1 MNKNFVITLLSM
13 LLAIAVAVIIIA
25 VTTWKNDQEQ
35 SKEQTVQSENYL
47 APSITIDDR
56 IDSWKIEKDWEE
68 SYDIYLSLSETTLR
82 EILKKVGADA
92 DVSVIAHE
100 YEENI
105 NYYIKSLIK
114 NKLFLNK
121 DSIPG
126 VDSLNIEAIKKKEDN
141 DKIIQLS
148 KLVI

>member
-1 MNKNFVITLLSM
+1 MGKNFVITLLSM
-13 LLAIAVAVIIIA
+13 LLAIAVTVIT
-25 VTTWKNDQEQ
+25 VTTWKNNQEQ
-35 SKEQTVQSENYL
+35 SKEQTVQNEDHP
-47 APSITIDDR
+47 APSITIDER
-56 IDSWKIEKDWEE
+56 IDNWKIEKDWES

-92 DVSVIAHE
+92 DVSIIAHE

-105 NYYIKSLIK
+105 SYYIKSLIK
-114 NKLFLNK
+114 DKLFLNK
-121 DSIPG
+121 DSIPE
-126 VDSLNIEAIKKKEDN
+126 VDSINIEAIKKKEDS

>member
-1 MNKNFVITLLSM
+1 MGKNVAITLLSVM
-13 LLAIAVAVIIIA
+13 LVIA
-25 VTTWKNDQEQ
+25 VTALAVITWKNNQEQ
-35 SKEQTVQSENYL
+35 SKEQTVQSEDYL
-47 APSITIDDR
+47 APSITIDER
-56 IDSWKIEKDWEE
+56 IDNWKIEKDWEE

-126 VDSLNIEAIKKKEDN
+126 VDSINIEAIKKKEDN

>member
-1 MNKNFVITLLSM
+1 MGKNIVITLLSVM
-13 LLAIAVAVIIIA
+13 LAIAVSVIA
-25 VTTWKNDQEQ
+25 VTTWKNNQEQ
-35 SKEQTVQSENYL
+35 SKEQTVQSEDYL

-114 NKLFLNK
+114 N
-121 DSIPG
+121 SIPG

>member
-1 MNKNFVITLLSM
+1 MNKNFVITLLSIM
-13 LLAIAVAVIIIA
+13 LVIAVTALA
-25 VTTWKNDQEQ
+25 VTTWKNNQEQ
-35 SKEQTVQSENYL
+35 SKEQTVQSEDYL

>member
-1 MNKNFVITLLSM
+1 MGKNFVITLLSM
-13 LLAIAVAVIIIA
+13 LLAIAVAVIA
-25 VTTWKNDQEQ
+25 VTTWKNNQEQ
-35 SKEQTVQSENYL
+35 SKETVQNEDCL
-47 APSITIDDR
+47 VPSITIDER
-56 IDSWKIEKDWEE
+56 IDNWKIEKDWES

-92 DVSVIAHE
+92 DVSIIAHE

-105 NYYIKSLIK
+105 SYYIKSLIK
-114 NKLFLNK
+114 DKLFLNK

-126 VDSLNIEAIKKKEDN
+126 VDSINIEAIKKKEDN

>member
-1 MNKNFVITLLSM
+1 M
-13 LLAIAVAVIIIA
+13 LAIAVSVIA
-25 VTTWKNDQEQ
+25 VTTWKNNQEQ
-35 SKEQTVQSENYL
+35 SKETVQNEDCL
-47 APSITIDDR
+47 VPSITIDER
-56 IDSWKIEKDWEE
+56 IDNWKIEKDWES
-68 SYDIYLSLSETTLR
+68 SYDVYLSLSETTLR

-92 DVSVIAHE
+92 DVSIIAHE

-105 NYYIKSLIK
+105 SYYIKSLIK
-114 NKLFLNK
+114 DKLFLNK

-126 VDSLNIEAIKKKEDN
+126 VDSINIEAIKKKEDN

>member
-1 MNKNFVITLLSM
+1 MGKNFVITLLSV
-13 LLAIAVAVIIIA
+13 LLAIAVTVIA
-25 VTTWKNDQEQ
+25 VTAWKNNQEQ
-35 SKEQTVQSENYL
+35 SKEQTVQSEEYL
-47 APSITIDDR
+47 APSVTIDER

>member
-1 MNKNFVITLLSM
+1 MGKNFVITLLSVM
-13 LLAIAVAVIIIA
+13 LAIAVAVIA
-25 VTTWKNDQEQ
+25 VTTWKNNQEQ
-35 SKEQTVQSENYL
+35 NQEQTVQNEDDL
-47 APSITIDDR
+47 VPSITIDER
-56 IDSWKIEKDWEE
+56 IDNWKIEKDWES
-68 SYDIYLSLSETTLR
+68 SYDVYLSLSETTLR

-92 DVSVIAHE
+92 DVSIIAHE

-105 NYYIKSLIK
+105 SYYIKSLIK
-114 NKLFLNK
+114 DKLFLNK

-126 VDSLNIEAIKKKEDN
+126 VDSINIEAIKKKEDN

>member
-1 MNKNFVITLLSM
+1 MGKNLVITLLSVM
-13 LLAIAVAVIIIA
+13 LVIAVTVLA
-25 VTTWKNDQEQ
+25 VTTWKNNQEQ
-35 SKEQTVQSENYL
+35 SKEQTVQSEDYL

-100 YEENI
+100 L
-105 NYYIKSLIK
+105 SLIH
-114 NKLFLNK
+114 
-121 DSIPG
+121 I
-126 VDSLNIEAIKKKEDN
+126 
-141 DKIIQLS
+141 
-148 KLVI
+148 

>member
-1 MNKNFVITLLSM
+1 MGKNLVITLLSAM
-13 LLAIAVAVIIIA
+13 LAIAVSVIA
-25 VTTWKNDQEQ
+25 VTTWKNNQEQ
-35 SKEQTVQSENYL
+35 KQQEVQEQCII
-47 APSITIDDR
+47 PSVTIDDR
-56 IDSWKIEKDWEE
+56 IESWKVEKDWEE
-68 SYDIYLSLSETTLR
+68 SYDIYLSLSEVTLR

-92 DVSVIAHE
+92 DVSIIAHE

-105 NYYIKSLIK
+105 SYYIKSLIK
-114 NKLFLNK
+114 DKLFLNK

-126 VDSLNIEAIKKKEDN
+126 VDSINIEAIKKKEDN

>member
-1 MNKNFVITLLSM
+1 MGKNLVITLLSVM
-13 LLAIAVAVIIIA
+13 LAIAVAVIT
-25 VTTWKNDQEQ
+25 VTTWKNNQEQ
-35 SKEQTVQSENYL
+35 SKETVQNEGDL
-47 APSITIDDR
+47 VPSITIDER
-56 IDSWKIEKDWEE
+56 IDNWKIEKDWES
-68 SYDIYLSLSETTLR
+68 SYDVYLSLSETTLR

-92 DVSVIAHE
+92 DVSIIAHE

-105 NYYIKSLIK
+105 SYYIKSLIK
-114 NKLFLNK
+114 DKLFLNK

-126 VDSLNIEAIKKKEDN
+126 VDSINIEAIKKKEDN

>member
-1 MNKNFVITLLSM
+1 MGKNFVITLLSVM
-13 LLAIAVAVIIIA
+13 LAIAVSVIA
-25 VTTWKNDQEQ
+25 VTTWKNNQEQ
-35 SKEQTVQSENYL
+35 SKEQTVQNEGNL
-47 APSITIDDR
+47 APSITIDER
-56 IDSWKIEKDWEE
+56 IDNWKIEKDWES
-68 SYDIYLSLSETTLR
+68 SYDVYLSLSETTLR

-92 DVSVIAHE
+92 DVSIIAHE

-105 NYYIKSLIK
+105 SYYIKSLIK
-114 NKLFLNK
+114 DKLFLNK

-126 VDSLNIEAIKKKEDN
+126 VDSINIEAIKKKEDK

>member
-1 MNKNFVITLLSM
+1 MGKNFVITLLSM
-13 LLAIAVAVIIIA
+13 LLAIAVTAIT
-25 VTTWKNDQEQ
+25 VTTWKNNQEQ
-35 SKEQTVQSENYL
+35 NQKQTVQNEDHL
-47 APSITIDDR
+47 APSITIDER
-56 IDSWKIEKDWEE
+56 IESWKVEKDWES
-68 SYDIYLSLSETTLR
+68 SYDVYLSLSETTLR

-92 DVSVIAHE
+92 DVSIIAHE

-114 NKLFLNK
+114 DKLFLNK

-126 VDSLNIEAIKKKEDN
+126 VDSINIEAIKKKEDN

>member
-1 MNKNFVITLLSM
+1 MGKNLVITLLSVM
-13 LLAIAVAVIIIA
+13 LAIAVAVIA
-25 VTTWKNDQEQ
+25 VTTWKNNQEQ
-35 SKEQTVQSENYL
+35 SKEQTAQSEDYL

-92 DVSVIAHE
+92 DVSIIAHE

-105 NYYIKSLIK
+105 SYYIKSLIK
-114 NKLFLNK
+114 DKIFLNK
-121 DSIPG
+121 DKLYRILG
-126 VDSLNIEAIKKKEDN
+126 AKK
-141 DKIIQLS
+141 
-148 KLVI
+148 